1 MDRDKFKFDYFFN
14 AGIDYE
20 TGLCDAEGSDVWY
33 NQGDH
38 RVGRWK
44 YIGSLYGFTPGDVSE
59 MTDEELEEAIRVSF
73 VPSKKEAGAIEL
85 AAHLFAFD

>member
-1 MDRDKFKFDYFFN
+1 MDRNKFRFDYFFN

-33 NQGDH
+33 NQGNRWVD
-38 RVGRWK
+38 RWK
-44 YIGSLYGFTPGDVSE
+44 YIGSLYGYKPWEISE

-73 VPSKKEAGAIEL
+73 IPSKEPEVQDFVREIVVWDE
-85 AAHLFAFD
+85 